1 MGDAVVRL
9 ARVAA
14 LAALAATSSCVTAE
28 YEREIVFSRVSERG
42 IAQLIP
48 GEHDL
53 GHCLERLGAP
63 NFVWERRGDAIALA
77 YAGYRDA
84 GWGLGASVQVA
95 RGVSASFDYGELAGR
110 SKGFVLLFDEQ
121 WRLEGVRSG
130 YLRDLRGPIQRPMPQ
145 AME

>member
-9 ARVAA
+9 ARVAL
-14 LAALAATSSCVTAE
+14 LAALASTSACVTAE
-28 YEREIVFSRVSERG
+28 YEREIIFSRVSDEGVAR
-42 IAQLIP
+42 LVP

-53 GHCLERLGAP
+53 GHCLELLGAP

-77 YAGYRDA
+77 YASYRDA
-84 GWGLGASVQVA
+84 GWSVGASVQVV

-121 WRLEGVRSG
+121 WRLSGVRSG
-130 YLRDLRGPIQRPMPQ
+130 YLRDLRGPIERPMPQ

>member
-14 LAALAATSSCVTAE
+14 LAALATASSCVTAE
-28 YEREIVFSRVSERG
+28 YEREIIFSRVSDEG
-42 IAQLIP
+42 VAHLVP

-53 GHCLERLGAP
+53 GRCLELLGAP

-77 YAGYRDA
+77 YASYRDG
-84 GWGLGASVQVA
+84 GWGVGASVQVA

-110 SKGFVLLFDEQ
+110 SKGFVLLFDEH

-130 YLRDLRGPIQRPMPQ
+130 YLRDLRGPIERPNAQ
-145 AME
+145 ALE

>member
-1 MGDAVVRL
+1 MGNDDGQNRRGAVDEELLLEIALDRTRRGATRAEVSAWL
-9 ARVAA
+9 AAQGMNPDVAA
-14 LAALAATSSCVTAE
+14 RSASQLRPVAARKC
-28 YEREIVFSRVSERG
+28 
-42 IAQLIP
+42 
-48 GEHDL
+48 
-53 GHCLERLGAP
+53 
-63 NFVWERRGDAIALA
+63 RGDAIALA

-84 GWGLGASVQVA
+84 GWGLGASVQIA